1 MRGQT
6 ILIADDEPMAPDVV
20 ERRDRFRH
28 LSPRNL
34 LLSRG
39 MFRRS
44 LFASLLAT
52 LLVVP
57 AFGQVKLVVRDDGT
71 KSIFNL
77 ATKRSSTPRTID
89 YEWLAKQHDRET
101 MYDEAI
107 RRHSTKYGVDPRLV
121 KAVIQV
127 ESAFNPEA
135 VSYKGARGL
144 MQLMPGT
151 AKRFGVKNVYDVDE
165 NIRAGCEYLALLIK
179 LFANDLTRVL
189 AGYNAGEN
197 AVVRYRGVPPY
208 EETQLYVQK
217 ALTVYHGRPY
227 GGVVVGRSG
236 RISGNPVPPGAI
248 KLSDG
253 RTTGGSKLGGGFKSE
268 AATTLRTTSS
278 MKLGKASES
287 ATPVALG
294 SM

>member
-1 MRGQT
+1 
-6 ILIADDEPMAPDVV
+6 
-20 ERRDRFRH
+20 
-28 LSPRNL
+28 
-34 LLSRG
+34 

-52 LLVVP
+52 LLVAP
-57 AFGQVKLVVRDDGT
+57 AFGQVNLVVRADGT

-77 ATKRSSTPRTID
+77 ATKRSAAPRSVD
-89 YEWLAKQHDRET
+89 FEWLARQHDRET
-101 MYDEAI
+101 LYDEAI

-151 AKRFGVKNVYDVDE
+151 AKRFGVKNANDADE
-165 NIRAGCEYLALLIK
+165 NIRAGCEYLAFLLK
-179 LFANDLTRVL
+179 MFANDMTRAL

-227 GGVVVGRSG
+227 GGVEVGRGG
-236 RISGNPVPPGAI
+236 RITGKPVPPGAI
-248 KLSDG
+248 KLSYG
-253 RTTGGSKLGGGFKSE
+253 RTTGGKKLGGGFKSE

-278 MKLGKASES
+278 MKLGKASGS
-287 ATPVALG
+287 AIPVALG